1 MQLRLQQTK
10 NGKTQRAVIDKD
22 RVEVYVADTFADF
35 VQEHSK
41 PAKKI
46 LFPLCEQIGTK
57 MPLDKMDP

>member
-1 MQLRLQQTK
+1 M
-10 NGKTQRAVIDKD
+10 IDKG

-46 LFPLCEQIGTK
+46 LFPLFEQIGIK